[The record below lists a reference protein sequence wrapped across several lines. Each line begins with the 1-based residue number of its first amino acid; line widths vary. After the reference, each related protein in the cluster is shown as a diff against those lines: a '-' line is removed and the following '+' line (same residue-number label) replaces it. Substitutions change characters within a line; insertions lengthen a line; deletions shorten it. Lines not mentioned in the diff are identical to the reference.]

1 MAAASY
7 LFRVLS
13 EPTGVERQSWE
24 KWYCSENI
32 PSLVNAKAVA
42 RAGLYEAFDDYP
54 LTTKTPNVV
63 SQTSLHDVTVTH
75 TDIEPPTE
83 KTFLAMC
90 QVEDPTLA
98 KEQHLQ
104 NIDQST
110 ESLGGKSPK
119 TCAVWDSRVYKLI
132 QDFDPKSIG
141 HTPAP
146 FILNVQMEPADDDD
160 YNTFYRDEH
169 LYMLSRVPGYRRS
182 QRYQLV
188 SSDNISLPA
197 VPRFMAV
204 HEFETLDHLDGPEL
218 READASPNTHR
229 VIGNSKATSV
239 RGFKLVKVFGDM
251 SE

>member
-1 MAAASY
+1 MAAAPY
-7 LFRVLS
+7 LFRILS
-13 EPTGVERQSWE
+13 EPTEVDRQSWE
-24 KWYCSENI
+24 KWYCSENMPDLI
-32 PSLVNAKAVA
+32 NAKAVT
-42 RAGLYEAFDDYP
+42 RAGLYEAFNDYP
-54 LTTKTPNVV
+54 LATKTPNLV
-63 SQTSLHDVTVTH
+63 SQTTLHDVTVTH

-98 KEQHLQ
+98 KKQHLQ
-104 NIDQST
+104 NIDQSAS
-110 ESLGGKSPK
+110 SLAGKSAK
-119 TCAVWDSRVYKLI
+119 SSARWDSRVYKLI
-132 QDFDPKSIG
+132 QDFDPKGLG

-169 LYMLSRVPGYRRS
+169 LYMLSKVPGYRRS

-188 SSDNISLPA
+188 SSDDIDLSA

-204 HEFETLDHLDGPEL
+204 HEFETLDALDGPEL

-229 VIGNSKATSV
+229 VIGNSKAVSV
-239 RGFKLVKVFGDM
+239 RGFKLSKVFGDM
-251 SE
+251 RG

>member
-1 MAAASY
+1 MSAPY

-13 EPTGVERQSWE
+13 EPSGLDRQSWE

-32 PSLVNAKAVA
+32 PSLVKAKAVT
-42 RAGLYEAFDDYP
+42 RAALYEAFDDYP
-54 LTTKTPNVV
+54 LATKTPIQVG
-63 SQTSLHDVTVTH
+63 QTTLHDVKVTH

-90 QVEDPTLA
+90 QVEDPASAREEHSKRIAQTSEVLA
-98 KEQHLQ
+98 
-104 NIDQST
+104 
-110 ESLGGKSPK
+110 GKPPK
-119 TCAVWDSRVYKLI
+119 SCATWDSRIYKLI
-132 QDFDPKSIG
+132 QDFDPKGLG

-146 FILNVQMEPADDDD
+146 YILNVQMEPADDDD

-188 SSDNISLPA
+188 SSDDVNLSA

-204 HEFETLDHLDGPEL
+204 HEFESLDALDGPEL

-229 VIGNSKATSV
+229 VIGNAKGVSV
-239 RGFKLVKVFGDM
+239 RGFKFVKGFGDM
-251 SE
+251 KG